1 MELRKEKLG
10 ELLRIE
16 EKRGEAKVLEAQM
29 AEPGFWHD
37 HQKAAGLSQHLN
49 AVNSIIERFQKAES
63 DEDISVLE
71 KEAMFSGEH
80 DAKNAILSIHA
91 GAGGTEAQDWAEMLE
106 RMYLR
111 YGEKKGWSSEVLDTT
126 RGEEAGIKSAALAL
140 NGYNAYGHLKCEA
153 GVHRLVR
160 ISPYDADKARHT
172 SFALVEVI
180 PDLGENAQ
188 VDIDD
193 KDLRVD
199 VYRSSG
205 KGGQSVNTTDSAV
218 RLTHIPSGTVVAV
231 QNERSQLQ
239 NKERALKILKSKLF
253 QLQLAERAQENA
265 ELRGEHKSAEW
276 GNQIRSYV
284 LQPYQQVKD
293 HRTGYTSSDPV
304 KVLGGHPDE
313 FVEACLML
321 NQKSKIK
328 MTIQKYKIRRKD
340 V

>member
-1 MELRKEKLG
+1 MSMELRKEKLG

-16 EKRGEAKVLEAQM
+16 EKRGEAKVLEVQM
-29 AEPGFWHD
+29 AEPGFWRD
-37 HQKAAGLSQHLN
+37 HQKAAGLSQQLN
-49 AVNSIIERFQKAES
+49 AVNSIIERFDKAES
-63 DEDISVLE
+63 DEDISALE
-71 KEAMFSGEH
+71 KEAMFGGEH
-80 DAKNAILSIHA
+80 DAKDAILSIHA

-111 YGEKKGWSSEVLDTT
+111 YGEKKGWVCEVLDTT
-126 RGEEAGIKSAALAL
+126 RGEEAGIKSATLTI
-140 NGYNAYGHLKCEA
+140 NGYNTYGHLKCEA

-172 SFALVEVI
+172 SFALIEVI
-180 PDLGENAQ
+180 PDLGENAEI
-188 VDIDD
+188 DIDD

-205 KGGQSVNTTDSAV
+205 KGGQSVNTTDSEV
-218 RLTHIPSGTVVAV
+218 RLTHIPSGIVVAV

-239 NKERALKILKSKLF
+239 NKERALKILKSKLY
-253 QLQLAERAQENA
+253 QLQLAQRAQENA

-293 HRTGYTSSDPV
+293 HRTGFASTNPTGI
-304 KVLGGHPDE
+304 LNGNLDE
-313 FVEACLML
+313 FIEAYLI
-321 NQKSKIK
+321 NK
-328 MTIQKYKIRRKD
+328 RN
-340 V
+340 